1 MVFIQAM
8 GDEMGDQQTQYVNAA
23 NGMSVVT
30 LEMGDNQVAW
40 TAQDDAAAND
50 DSRDDQSEKWAAAQA
65 ASTVEVSL
73 RNRMEKKKKKQKTKK
88 HGFLEICLA
97 FW

>member
-1 MVFIQAM
+1 LFNILFVFIFVIFLQAM

-23 NGMSVVT
+23 NRMSVVT

-50 DSRDDQSEKWAAAQA
+50 DSRDDQSENWATAQA
-65 ASTVEVSL
+65 ASAVEVCQS
-73 RNRMEKKKKKQKTKK
+73 EVV
-88 HGFLEICLA
+88 LA
-97 FW
+97 